1 MAKSFRHFCAV
12 LGSFWLLI
20 NSSHADAKALIT
32 VWTMEPISPLGE
44 VTADY
49 KKPFLTQRILPCRA
63 VRLTSDAVL
72 AGGKTIHSG
81 TYLFLVF
88 HDDGQFGFCSQK
100 DRSLKNSM
108 KSLFMPIMD
117 KRPCFVDSNRDGIFE
132 SAFSVFDKYGTAL
145 TPSGNIASAQA
156 LQTKASYEAVSPQ
169 TFPSAQKLSYSFSGK
184 KDLPK
189 MRVSVQYDNGSGY
202 KEMRSESPDDQ
213 PGYLHVLNLLVKIEQ
228 LNAESAL
235 VTLSNDSDL
244 YVIGDSGGYFQASKL
259 PSYVLNWREGP

>member
-1 MAKSFRHFCAV
+1 
-12 LGSFWLLI
+12 
-20 NSSHADAKALIT
+20 
-32 VWTMEPISPLGE
+32 MEPISPLGE

-49 KKPFLTQRILPCRA
+49 KKPFLTQRILPYRA

-145 TPSGNIASAQA
+145 TPSGNIASAQP
-156 LQTKASYEAVSPQ
+156 LQTNATYEVVSPQ
-169 TFPSAQKLSYSFSGK
+169 TFPSTQKLSYAFSGK

-189 MRVSVQYDNGSGY
+189 MRVAVQYDNGSGY
-202 KEMRSESPDDQ
+202 KPMQNESPDDQ
-213 PGYLHVLNLLVKIEQ
+213 PGLLHVLNLLVEIDQ
-228 LNAESAL
+228 LNADSVAI
-235 VTLSNDSDL
+235 TLTSDNDL
-244 YVIGDSGGYFQASKL
+244 YVVGDSSGYFRTEKL
-259 PSYVLNWREGP
+259 PPFMLNW